1 MRAGRFLV
9 APLSIALGLAGMGM
23 ATPAD
28 AAAQPGWGPVE
39 NVTESAPFTYGPD
52 VGVDANGNAVAVWP
66 RGEKRLRLIAA
77 WRRAGGAWSAPRTV
91 PGTLGA
97 MEAEVVF
104 DGSGE
109 LVLAWSAGRR
119 VKAVRRPAGGSWGS
133 PVTVHRTATGVR
145 GTRPAQLDLAV
156 NARGRAVL
164 SWETMDDDLD
174 ATYARS
180 RVQAA
185 VGTPAG
191 RWSRART
198 LSSARREAFDAEVA
212 VSGRGRVTVVWDE
225 TARSLGQIMTA
236 SRAPGRGWDD
246 TRALSR
252 RLAHPS
258 APQLAGLPSGELAVA
273 WGSGKSETAAIR
285 LMRWKPGAG
294 WRASGKVPGVR
305 SDPWWLDLGM
315 DGAGTVTLAWSNQAK
330 SVWAASQTS
339 AGAWSGGR
347 IAPAGSVFYGLSVHV
362 NLAGDT
368 VVGWDAQHRR
378 SHVEEA
384 VYRSRAGTWGPV
396 TELSDSRGDAAGLAV
411 ALADD
416 GSATAA
422 WLFGKRRGTSSRIQ
436 ARTYEVL

>member
-1 MRAGRFLV
+1 MRVGRFLV
-9 APLSIALGLAGMGM
+9 TPLSLALGLAGLGI
-23 ATPAD
+23 AAPAE
-28 AAAQPGWGPVE
+28 ARQPGWGAVV
-39 NVTESAPFTYGPD
+39 NVSESAPFTYGPE
-52 VGVDANGNAVAVWP
+52 VALDAEGNAVAVWP
-66 RGEKRLRLIAA
+66 RGERRLRLMAA
-77 WRRAGGAWSAPRTV
+77 RRTPAGAWSAPGVV
-91 PGTLGA
+91 PGTRGA
-97 MEAEVVF
+97 VEAELAF
-104 DGSGE
+104 DGDGD

-119 VKAVRRPAGGSWGS
+119 VKAVRRPSGGSWGS
-133 PVTVHRTATGVR
+133 PVTVHRTSAGVR

-164 SWETMDDDLD
+164 AWETMDDDLD

-225 TARSLGQIMTA
+225 TRRGLGQIMTA
-236 SRAPGRGWDD
+236 SRASGRAWDES
-246 TRALSR
+246 RALSG

-285 LMRWKPGAG
+285 LKRWSPGAG
-294 WRASGKVPGVR
+294 WRAAGEVPGV
-305 SDPWWLDLGM
+305 SADPWWLDLGL
-315 DGAGTVTLAWSNQAK
+315 DGAGTVTLVWSNQAK

-339 AGAWSGGR
+339 AGTWSRGR
-347 IAPAGSVFYGLSVHV
+347 IASAGSVFYGLSVQV

-384 VYRSRAGTWGPV
+384 VYRPRTGSWGPV
-396 TELSDSRGDAAGLAV
+396 TSLSDPRGDAAGLAV

-436 ARTYEVL
+436 VRTYEVL